1 MQGDPLYLRPDVQ
14 VEPLVD
20 HWYAW
25 SHLIPPATTA
35 RNITHRHFRIMDS
48 YCGAPQVH
56 ASAVRN
62 PKMRGGPFV
71 DHGGRRVEDI
81 KALKER
87 TLRERA
93 PLIAMSQA
101 LEDLDRLLETSTDSP
116 TLAQLY
122 SQVPDVLRGFVELVY
137 DLRGNAS
144 FRLLEPLLYRSP
156 YYDPSGQ
163 SLMLSITTGDDRPFV
178 LSTPR
183 LWSQD
188 SVHLRWPFN
197 DSRIEQ
203 LFRLKRAPQTWTWI
217 KDRLDIGA
225 DDESTFR
232 TLLTSDAPPP
242 YEPYSGAGLRWRY
255 FGHACI
261 LVETRALNILFDPV
275 LSYTYESDISRYT
288 YADLPDR
295 IDYVVITH
303 NHMDHILLETL
314 LQIRHKVQEI
324 IVPRGGHG
332 ALQDPSLKL
341 MFQQL
346 GFPRVR
352 ELSEMEEIHIEGGS
366 ITGVPFFG
374 EHSDLAVATKL
385 AYLVRFGEEK
395 LLFAADSCN
404 LEPRVFERVHAA
416 VGDVGTLFLGMEC
429 DGAPMSWLY
438 GPLLLRP
445 IDRARDQARRL
456 SGADF
461 AQAIALVDQFGCKDV
476 YVYAM
481 GQEPWLNYVMSI
493 KYTEQSRPIVE
504 SNKLMAACT
513 ARGLVT
519 ERLFGEKEILVDR
532 LAGVQ
537 RIYA

>member
-1 MQGDPLYLRPDVQ
+1 M
-14 VEPLVD
+14 D

-35 RNITHRHFRIMDS
+35 RNITHRHFKIMDS
-48 YCGAPQVH
+48 YLGAPQVH
-56 ASAVRN
+56 ASAVKN

-71 DHGGRRVEDI
+71 DHGGRRVEEI
-81 KALKER
+81 KALRER
-87 TLRERA
+87 TNRARA
-93 PLIAMSQA
+93 PLIALSQA
-101 LEDLDRLLETSTDSP
+101 LEELDRLLETGADSHA
-116 TLAQLY
+116 LAQLY
-122 SQVPDVLRGFVELVY
+122 AQVPEVLRGYVELVY

-156 YYDPSGQ
+156 YYDASGQ
-163 SLMLSITTGDDRPFV
+163 SLMLSITSGDDRPFV

-183 LWSQD
+183 LWSEGC
-188 SVHLRWPFN
+188 VHLAWQFDDP
-197 DSRIEQ
+197 RIEQ
-203 LFRLKRAPQTWTWI
+203 LFRLKTAPRTWSWI
-217 KDRLDIGA
+217 KERLDISTSDA
-225 DDESTFR
+225 DAFR
-232 TLLTSDAPPP
+232 TLLTTEAPAS
-242 YEPYSGAGLRWRY
+242 YEPYAGGGLRWRY

-261 LVETRALNILFDPV
+261 LVETRTLNILFDPV

-295 IDYVVITH
+295 IDYVIITH

-346 GFPRVR
+346 GFKRVR
-352 ELSEMEEIHIEGGS
+352 ELAEMEELDIEGGS

-374 EHSDLAVATKL
+374 EHSDLAIATKL
-385 AYLVRFGEEK
+385 AYLVRLGEEK

-404 LEPRVFERVHAA
+404 LEPRMFERVHAA
-416 VGDVGTLFLGMEC
+416 VGDIGTLFLGMEC

-438 GPLLLRP
+438 GPLLLRS
-445 IDRARDQARRL
+445 IDRARDQSRRL
-456 SGADF
+456 SGSDF

-493 KYTEQSRPIVE
+493 KYTDQSRPIVE
-504 SNKLMAACT
+504 SNKLIDACT

-532 LAGVQ
+532 IAAAQ
-537 RIYA
+537 RVYA